1 MPRRLALA
9 WGLAALVVSAGS
21 IRAEQPAGD
30 KEQAAAL
37 ASEAE
42 ELGRDKRYDA
52 ALQRYKEAARLDPD
66 TAAYLCNIGMAYYAL
81 ANYPRAHLYLS
92 RCHRAHGS
100 WPDNVLE
107 VFRYVESVLQQQD
120 YTPVTIQGTP
130 VGAEVEVSFYR
141 DEGPSAAPIT
151 VYLPFARYEVSV
163 RAEGHVPTTLE
174 INAVNRNPQAH
185 SFSLA
190 PVSVAAGG
198 AEDAGPATGAGEDTA
213 PGGANWGGEVSGGP
227 RDDGGASVVPWI
239 VIGSGAAAA
248 AVGGGFF
255 MSALSIH
262 SDLEEPLPDE
272 RDRPELEQRMQDRQN
287 VARVLAG
294 VGAVTVGVGVFL
306 LVRDRRE
313 RRSSSVTVSGG
324 PTGDGGMVFLGW
336 SH

>member
-21 IRAEQPAGD
+21 VRAEQPTDD
-30 KEQAAAL
+30 KERAAAL
-37 ASEAE
+37 AAEAE

-52 ALQRYKEAARLDPD
+52 ALQRYKEAARLDPSA
-66 TAAYLCNIGMAYYAL
+66 AAYLCNIGMAYYAL

-141 DEGPSAAPIT
+141 DEGSSAAPIT
-151 VYLPFARYEVSV
+151 VYLPFARYEVQV

-190 PVSVAAGG
+190 PVSVAAGN
-198 AEDAGPATGAGEDTA
+198 AVEADPTAGGGEDTA
-213 PGGANWGGEVSGGP
+213 PGGGTWAGDVSAGP
-227 RDDGGASVVPWI
+227 RDGGGPSLVPWI

-248 AVGGGFF
+248 VVGGGFF
-255 MSALSIH
+255 LSALSIH

-272 RDRPELEQRMQDRQN
+272 GDRPALEERMQDRQN
-287 VARVLAG
+287 VARILAG

-306 LVRDRRE
+306 LVRDKRE
-313 RRSSSVTVSGG
+313 RRTSGVTVSGG
-324 PTGDGGMVFLGW
+324 PTGEGGMVFLGW